1 MDEKDK
7 NIIISHIIIGI
18 RGKWKT
24 QMRPH
29 NSSLGEN
36 SIVELQCAGYI
47 MSHIWVLSSAPLS
60 CVTLGISHTSLS
72 PSPHI

>member
-36 SIVELQCAGYI
+36 SIVEL
-47 MSHIWVLSSAPLS
+47 
-60 CVTLGISHTSLS
+60 
-72 PSPHI
+72 